1 MLYQLPDCS
10 FLQQSHPE
18 ELPCEGEATSENLL
32 REAMRNS
39 GIVIERVAVEEMQKP
54 DTEPAVAAAEGLQN
68 EVVEAEEEPC
78 GEQCV
83 EVEQAEAVCLYS
95 IDSLCNVPCPHLVVH
110 STVSMLPSVHLS
122 LCSGSCVR
130 F

>member
-1 MLYQLPDCS
+1 MYLLYQLPDCS
-10 FLQQSHPE
+10 FLRQSHPE

-54 DTEPAVAAAEGLQN
+54 ETEPAVAAAEGLQN
-68 EVVEAEEEPC
+68 EVEAEEDPC

-83 EVEQAEAVCLYS
+83 EVEQAEAVCLY
-95 IDSLCNVPCPHLVVH
+95 
-110 STVSMLPSVHLS
+110 
-122 LCSGSCVR
+122 CVNR
-130 F
+130 FIV